1 MEFEQIIKRLDWL
14 DIEQRKTKAA
24 ISAVEDKVTAVETS
38 IAAVSQQIKDLE
50 KEISGFAT
58 SAARINQFNE
68 LLSKQRDDFTRHF
81 EDLEKKHL
89 DRQAE
94 LVKRHS
100 EEIRPFRG
108 EIDELR
114 KGLDLGPIQRELRTR
129 SADLVRLRDEIGK
142 YQPQIDELRRL
153 QEEAKSSQLILAEN
167 RRQDIKR
174 VGDLQGE
181 LAALK
186 KRAEESRAR
195 VDLQGDALRNVE
207 NRFHELV
214 ALEQDRKTAQNAFIE
229 QQSLVQRDRDR
240 SIQEWRDKYE
250 EFKQQGQSLDAQL
263 SALDDMLRNA
273 KKAQETYAELNVKLE
288 RRINEVSEMQRLAE
302 DRIRQEWVTFKAD
315 DQKRWT
321 GYSLAQ
327 EEGLRDLRKDIDS
340 LEGHL
345 TTLDDASQVIQ
356 DQMHQTTEA
365 TEQQLQELMNVAHQW
380 LTSYERIMGHA
391 KKSPKKTSR

>member
-1 MEFEQIIKRLDWL
+1 
-14 DIEQRKTKAA
+14 
-24 ISAVEDKVTAVETS
+24 V
-38 IAAVSQQIKDLE
+38 AAVQQQIKGLE
-50 KEISGFAT
+50 KEISEFAS
-58 SAARINQFNE
+58 SAARISQFNE
-68 LLSKQRDDFTRHF
+68 LLAKQREDFIRHI
-81 EDLEKKHL
+81 EELEKKHL
-89 DRQAE
+89 DRHAE
-94 LVKRHS
+94 LIKRHS
-100 EEIRPFRG
+100 EEIRPFRS

-114 KGLDLGPIQRELRTR
+114 KSIDLGPIQRELKARAT
-129 SADLVRLRDEIGK
+129 DVVRLRDEIGK
-142 YQPQIDELRRL
+142 FQPQIDEARRF
-153 QEEAKSSQLILAEN
+153 QEELKSGQLILNEN

-186 KRAEESRAR
+186 KRTDESRAKL
-195 VDLQGDALRNVE
+195 DLQGDAMRNVE

-214 ALEQDRKTAQNAFIE
+214 ALEQDRKAAQNAFIE
-229 QQSLVQRDRDR
+229 QISIAQRDRDR

-263 SALDDMLRNA
+263 SVLDDMLRNA

-327 EEGLRDLRKDIDS
+327 EEGLRDLRKDMDR
-340 LEGHL
+340 LDGRL
-345 TTLDDASQVIQ
+345 VTLDDSAQVVQ

-380 LTSYERIMGHA
+380 LTAYERIMGHA
-391 KKSPKKTSR
+391 KKTTKKTSR